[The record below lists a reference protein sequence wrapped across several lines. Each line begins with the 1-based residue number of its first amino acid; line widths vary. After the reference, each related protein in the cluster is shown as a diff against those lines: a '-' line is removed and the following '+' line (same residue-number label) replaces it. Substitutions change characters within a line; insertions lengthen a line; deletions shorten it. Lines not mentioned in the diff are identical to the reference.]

1 MDNPTGTINSLYQ
14 YENIEDNI
22 LNKLKKLRQHY
33 PERFP
38 LSIHVLATVH
48 DTIDGEWQQRLRQA
62 MEQRNRVSIFLIP
75 YQMSNFNWIVVIIKF
90 KTDGQVERAEFID
103 PLRESNLDID
113 KLQIQFGEIYP
124 GIILQPRS
132 IRKQE
137 DREKSIELTIETLL
151 KLAEEYQTTNI
162 NDLHDKTIGD
172 QNANDRL
179 NKEKGSFPILTANGG
194 NRVRHQYSKQIPSVN
209 IQHQLEQLVKVPQT
223 ELHNSNWNDEN
234 CPITE
239 ESLRN
244 MQEDFSSMP
253 SCSEKSIIFL
263 LYYLSLKLIS
273 NPIGL
278 DRTVEVPDQIKT
290 KIDKEFE
297 HLKERLKIEEENSKE
312 IHNFIQELT
321 VDIKQENWRNGLI
334 LLRKIF
340 KKISPLNIHELFRL
354 IKKVNSTVYTI
365 KKKDIIF
372 FLGLT
377 GSGKSTTIHFLAGSK
392 MIEIKVSDLYHIA
405 PVEIN
410 NPDLKYITTS
420 PFAKSETRHI
430 TSVEVKLKNTNGLT
444 KESIILCDSPGF
456 EDTSGPEVDIAN
468 GLGIVNVIKVCTS
481 VKPVVVISYKSIGD
495 RLQGLKNLIH
505 VLSALIPG
513 IRDQIEAFSYIF
525 TKFPEKEK
533 DTIHAFIKE
542 IHRKLKDDE
551 TSDKSFMFLLE
562 DILQKTR
569 QGARVLDPINDKH
582 ETILDELIKSIAI
595 DHPENVFQFSITG
608 KSKTTLQEQLTKHQ
622 LNIRSA
628 TERSEYELVKYRL
641 DQLKCLNDLLGQHYI
656 EQVYNDCLRHISR
669 YLSEEYERGISAMK
683 RCLMSQTSLNDEDI
697 RQYQV
702 CIDHAKLAKEVQENH
717 LGIEVI
723 SSTAFIEDL
732 NRQVD
737 LMLLDV
743 REKDVDDI
751 SIRMSLEKIKTILN
765 AFPDLDSKKLDNI
778 CQVLLEKL
786 DSLVVS
792 FKKSISSNKFDEAA
806 SHITKLY
813 RAIDVLQDHL
823 DREEI
828 KAKYVQLK
836 EYFLHH
842 VNDCL
847 GKLKYIFTQTKLD
860 KNDIDII
867 NRCVCMLE
875 NAKNTFDLQ
884 SHIFEEE
891 INKLYENLLSNI
903 MIYFEEII
911 KRINVELE
919 NENSFH
925 VE

>member
-22 LNKLKKLRQHY
+22 LNKLEKLRQHY

-38 LSIHVLATVH
+38 LLIHVLATVH

-75 YQMSNFNWIVVIIKF
+75 DQMSNFNWIVVIIKF

-172 QNANDRL
+172 QNASDRL

-194 NRVRHQYSKQIPSVN
+194 
-209 IQHQLEQLVKVPQT
+209 
-223 ELHNSNWNDEN
+223 
-234 CPITE
+234 
-239 ESLRN
+239 
-244 MQEDFSSMP
+244 
-253 SCSEKSIIFL
+253 
-263 LYYLSLKLIS
+263 
-273 NPIGL
+273 
-278 DRTVEVPDQIKT
+278 DR
-290 KIDKEFE
+290 
-297 HLKERLKIEEENSKE
+297 
-312 IHNFIQELT
+312 
-321 VDIKQENWRNGLI
+321 
-334 LLRKIF
+334 
-340 KKISPLNIHELFRL
+340 KISPLNIHELFRL

-392 MIEIKVSDLYHIA
+392 MIEIEVRGLYHIA

-420 PFAKSETRHI
+420 PFVKSETRYI

-468 GLGIVNVIKVCTS
+468 GLGIVNVIKGCTS
-481 VKPVVVISYKSIGD
+481 VKPVVVISYKS
-495 RLQGLKNLIH
+495 
-505 VLSALIPG
+505 

-569 QGARVLDPINDKH
+569 KGARVLDPINDKP
-582 ETILDELIKSIAI
+582 ETI
-595 DHPENVFQFSITG
+595 N
-608 KSKTTLQEQLTKHQ
+608 
-622 LNIRSA
+622 
-628 TERSEYELVKYRL
+628 
-641 DQLKCLNDLLGQHYI
+641 
-656 EQVYNDCLRHISR
+656 
-669 YLSEEYERGISAMK
+669 
-683 RCLMSQTSLNDEDI
+683 
-697 RQYQV
+697 
-702 CIDHAKLAKEVQENH
+702 
-717 LGIEVI
+717 
-723 SSTAFIEDL
+723 
-732 NRQVD
+732 
-737 LMLLDV
+737 
-743 REKDVDDI
+743 
-751 SIRMSLEKIKTILN
+751 
-765 AFPDLDSKKLDNI
+765 
-778 CQVLLEKL
+778 
-786 DSLVVS
+786 
-792 FKKSISSNKFDEAA
+792 
-806 SHITKLY
+806 
-813 RAIDVLQDHL
+813 
-823 DREEI
+823 
-828 KAKYVQLK
+828 
-836 EYFLHH
+836 
-842 VNDCL
+842 
-847 GKLKYIFTQTKLD
+847 
-860 KNDIDII
+860 
-867 NRCVCMLE
+867 
-875 NAKNTFDLQ
+875 
-884 SHIFEEE
+884 
-891 INKLYENLLSNI
+891 
-903 MIYFEEII
+903 
-911 KRINVELE
+911 
-919 NENSFH
+919 
-925 VE
+925 